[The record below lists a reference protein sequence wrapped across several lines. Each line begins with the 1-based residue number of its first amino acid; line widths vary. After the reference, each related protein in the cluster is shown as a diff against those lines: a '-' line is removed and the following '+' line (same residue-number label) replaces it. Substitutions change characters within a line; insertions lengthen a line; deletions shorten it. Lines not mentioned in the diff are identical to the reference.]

1 MKVISKLTVACST
14 LFLAVSLH
22 AGELDTVLKS
32 TAGQQA
38 NFVQKFTPKG
48 FKKEQVESGSVIFGA
63 PPRMRWTYRSPE
75 AKVFVFDGDTSW
87 LYTAADRQVMVTRLT
102 ADQRRSVPL
111 AFLWD
116 AAAKKTFTSRE
127 KVSGSV
133 IDVKLN
139 AASPDAAVR
148 QINVQVGRSDHRIRR
163 IDYTDRQGNRTVFE
177 LSAYTPAAVT
187 AATFKFS
194 APAGVQVIEN

>member
-1 MKVISKLTVACST
+1 MRVISKLTIACSML
-14 LFLAVSLH
+14 LFGASLH
-22 AGELDTVLKS
+22 AAELDTVLKA

-38 NFVQKFTPKG
+38 KFVQKFTPKG

-63 PPRMRWTYRSPE
+63 PPRMRWTYSSPE

-102 ADQRRSVPL
+102 AEQRRSVPL

-116 AAAKKTFTSRE
+116 AAAKKTFTSVE

-133 IDVKLN
+133 IDVRLN
-139 AASPDAAVR
+139 AATPDAAVR
-148 QINVQVGRSDHRIRR
+148 QIIVQVGRNDRRIRR

-177 LSAYTPAAVT
+177 LSAYTPAAIT
-187 AATFKFS
+187 AETFKFR
-194 APAGVQVIEN
+194 APAGVQVVEN